1 MFKPNYSTCIE
12 CKQQRMIV
20 VKKGYCKRCNELKKG
35 KSKPKIKFKKKTGEI
50 DLFKEISQK
59 TNSICQCCKAPI
71 ANLSPINFSH
81 ILSKGAYPSY
91 RLDKRNI
98 LVVCATCHH
107 EWEFGDRNQS
117 KFALKREIAQTLK
130 EEYYKAKSGE

>member
-50 DLFKEISQK
+50 DLFKEIAKKQIQFVNVVK
-59 TNSICQCCKAPI
+59 FQYLIYLQLILAIFYLKV
-71 ANLSPINFSH
+71 H
-81 ILSKGAYPSY
+81 IRPT
-91 RLDKRNI
+91 
-98 LVVCATCHH
+98 V
-107 EWEFGDRNQS
+107 
-117 KFALKREIAQTLK
+117 
-130 EEYYKAKSGE
+130 

>member
-1 MFKPNYSTCIE
+1 MFKPNYSTCVE

-59 TNSICQCCKAPI
+59 INSICQCCKVPI
-71 ANLSPINFSH
+71 ANLSLINFSH
-81 ILSKGAYPSY
+81 VLSKGAYPSY

-98 LVVCATCHH
+98 FVVCATCHH

-117 KFALKREIAQTLK
+117 KFALKREIAQMLK

>member
-35 KSKPKIKFKKKTGEI
+35 KSKPIKRVKKKTGEI
-50 DLFKEISQK
+50 ELFKEIAKK
-59 TNSICQCCKAPI
+59 TNSVCQCCKVPI

-98 LVVCATCHH
+98 FVVCATCHH
-107 EWEFGDRNQS
+107 EYEFGDRNQP
-117 KFALKREIAQTLK
+117 KFALKREIAQMLK
-130 EEYYKAKSGE
+130 EEYYKTKSGE

>member
-1 MFKPNYSTCIE
+1 MFKPNYSVCIE
-12 CKQQRMIV
+12 CNHQRIIV

-35 KSKPKIKFKKKTGEI
+35 KSKPIKKVKKKTGEI
-50 DLFKEISQK
+50 ELFKEIAKK
-59 TNSICQCCKAPI
+59 TNSICQCCKVSI

-98 LVVCATCHH
+98 FIVCNFCHT
-107 EWEFGDRNQS
+107 EWEFGDRNQT
-117 KFALKREIAQTLK
+117 KFAVKREIAQMLK
-130 EEYYKAKSGE
+130 EEYYKTKSGE